1 MGAGRQPCHAEDS
14 LAILK
19 SLVMLTNACHAERSE
34 ASRRPSSARPLAALR
49 VTSIGQPCISIAD
62 SLSRW
67 YTLGSIKG
75 VLTTPVTLQGRAET
89 GTEEGCE

>member
-1 MGAGRQPCHAEDS
+1 MLVTLAQRGVSRWMGAE
-14 LAILK
+14 
-19 SLVMLTNACHAERSE
+19 MLRCA
-34 ASRRPSSARPLAALR
+34 R